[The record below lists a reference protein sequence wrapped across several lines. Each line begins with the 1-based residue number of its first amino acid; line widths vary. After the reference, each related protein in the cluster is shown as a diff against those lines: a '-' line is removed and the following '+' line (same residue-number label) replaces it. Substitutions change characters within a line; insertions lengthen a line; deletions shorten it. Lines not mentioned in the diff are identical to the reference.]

1 MVQNV
6 YSWDTIHRYFPPEQ
20 IEKYRQQII
29 NDWKS
34 GLFKI
39 VASAK
44 IYKQNNIIKNKP
56 KRLKRPE
63 EPLQNF
69 SMDFTQKRI
78 KSRFGQMEALNSKM
92 QLYEIIAGKTT

>member
-1 MVQNV
+1 MN
-6 YSWDTIHRYFPPEQ
+6 SAIHGVRRIAHEFNKEMKV
-20 IEKYRQQII
+20 IGRMI
-29 NDWKS
+29 NIGKS
-34 GLFKI
+34 RIHEI